1 MKSTFWLIALA
12 VTLIAPIYAGTNP
25 EKKSDPGESIDG
37 PAIKG
42 SAPTG
47 ESVLVVERSTPKIV
61 GIVPP
66 GWKIVPLEGARIES
80 DPIEIRPGLSS
91 VITLSPYKLVPDP
104 KQAPYAI
111 KEPGFDPSLGNRQ
124 TNTVGAVLANYTRE
138 EQKLDEKL
146 GSVIDQLRTAL
157 NQPAATPNE
166 TARQQQATQG
176 QRVQPRQLQNRQ

>member
-12 VTLIAPIYAGTNP
+12 VALIAPAHAGTNA

-42 SAPTG
+42 TAPTG
-47 ESVLVVERSTPKIV
+47 ESVLVVERSIPKVV

-66 GWKIVPLEGARIES
+66 GWKIVPMEGARIES

-91 VITLSPYKLVPDP
+91 VISLSPYKLVPDP
-104 KQAPYAI
+104 KQAPYSV

-124 TNTVGAVLANYTRE
+124 NNTVGAILSNYSSE

-146 GSVIDQLRTAL
+146 SSVIDQLRTAL
-157 NQPAATPNE
+157 NQPAANSNE
-166 TARQQQATQG
+166 TARQQPTQV
-176 QRVQPRQLQNRQ
+176 QRVQPRQPQSRQ

>member
-1 MKSTFWLIALA
+1 MKTKFGSIFLA
-12 VTLIAPIYAGTNP
+12 VALITSAYAAGDA
-25 EKKSDPGESIDG
+25 EKKSDTAESTG
-37 PAIKG
+37 GAIKAT
-42 SAPTG
+42 APNG
-47 ESVLVVERSTPKIV
+47 ESVLVLERSTPKIV

-66 GWKIVPLEGARIES
+66 GWKVVPLESAKIES

-104 KQAPYAI
+104 KQVPYAV

-124 TNTVGAVLANYTRE
+124 NNTVGAILSNYARE

-157 NQPAATPNE
+157 NQPAANPNE
-166 TARQQQATQG
+166 TARQPQV
-176 QRVQPRQLQNRQ
+176 QRVQPRQPQGRQ

>member
-12 VTLIAPIYAGTNP
+12 VTLIAPAHAGTNA

-42 SAPTG
+42 TAPTG
-47 ESVLVVERSTPKIV
+47 ESVLVVERSIPKVV

-66 GWKIVPLEGARIES
+66 GWKIVPMEGARIES

-91 VITLSPYKLVPDP
+91 VISLSPYKLVPDP
-104 KQAPYAI
+104 KQAPYSV

-124 TNTVGAVLANYTRE
+124 NNTVGAILSNYSSE

-146 GSVIDQLRTAL
+146 SSVIDQLRTAL
-157 NQPAATPNE
+157 NQPAANSNE
-166 TARQQQATQG
+166 TARQQPTQL
-176 QRVQPRQLQNRQ
+176 QRVQPRQPQSRQ

>member
-1 MKSTFWLIALA
+1 MKSKFWLIALA
-12 VTLIAPIYAGTNP
+12 VALIAPAYAGSNA
-25 EKKSDPGESIDG
+25 EKKSDAGESVDG

-42 SAPTG
+42 TAPTG
-47 ESVLVVERSTPKIV
+47 ESVLVVERSTPKVV

-66 GWKIVPLEGARIES
+66 GWKIVPLEGAKIES

-124 TNTVGAVLANYTRE
+124 SNTVGAILSNYTRE
-138 EQKLDEKL
+138 EQKFDEKL
-146 GSVIDQLRTAL
+146 GSIIDQLRTAL
-157 NQPAATPNE
+157 NQPATTLNE
-166 TARQQQATQG
+166 TARQQQPTQL
-176 QRVQPRQLQNRQ
+176 QRVQPRQTQNRQ